1 MNYYDAL
8 VWSRIIGIL
17 IFFGLFLTFVLW
29 SYRPGGKRIY
39 DAAARIPFED
49 APAHGA
55 KEI

>member
-1 MNYYDAL
+1 MNFYDAL

-17 IFFGLFLTFVLW
+17 LFFGLFITFVLW